1 MTHLKPKNPHDYE
14 QYNSHPYKQQTT
26 KATPYNP
33 FTTIEAWFND
43 PFFLGFHDQFSRWN
57 TNKVT
62 TSTFPPYNVKKIDED
77 NYIVELAIA
86 GYEREDI
93 DITVD
98 KDTLIIK
105 SECENDDKA
114 DYLHKGIAG
123 RNFTQTFTLGEYMI
137 VKSAALENGMLTV
150 KIEREIPEEAKPR
163 QIKIK

>member
-1 MTHLKPKNPHDYE
+1 MTHLKPYGWDEYE
-14 QYNSHPYKQQTT
+14 VHMNKQKKPTTQTQ
-26 KATPYNP
+26 YNP
-33 FTTIEAWFND
+33 FATIEAWFND

-57 TNKVT
+57 TNKVA

-93 DITVD
+93 DVTVD

-105 SECENDDKA
+105 SERENDDKA

-137 VKSAALENGMLTV
+137 VKSAALDNGLLTV
-150 KIEREIPEEAKPR
+150 KIERELPESAKPR